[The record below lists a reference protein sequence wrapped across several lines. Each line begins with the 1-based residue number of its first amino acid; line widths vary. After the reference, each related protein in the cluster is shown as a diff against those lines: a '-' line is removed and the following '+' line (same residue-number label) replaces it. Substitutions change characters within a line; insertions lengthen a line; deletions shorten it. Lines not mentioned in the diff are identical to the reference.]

1 MKYITF
7 GKPSLYPNQIKEV
20 KKVLKSGWLGTGPKS
35 FEFEKKFSNF
45 LNTKYSLSLSSCTA
59 ALFLSLKYLKIGRG
73 DEVITTPM
81 TFCSTINSILHVGAK
96 PVLVDINQKTLNINE
111 KEIEKNI
118 TKRTKAIIV
127 VHFAGK
133 MANIK
138 PIIKICKKHNILVI
152 EDCAH
157 AIETKLNDKHA
168 RTFGDF
174 GCYSF
179 YVTKNITTGG
189 EGGMIIGKNKKSID
203 HIRKLSLHG
212 MSKEAWK
219 RYGSNKYKNYNIV
232 ESGYKFNMT
241 DIQASIGLIQ
251 LKNIQRALKKR
262 QKIWKTY
269 IQSFKNL
276 PIQLP
281 PEINKNEVNAC
292 HLFTIVLRNNREKFL
307 NYLHKNNIGAGIHYN
322 SISSYSFYKDKVKNF
337 NKMKISNYVGKRIVS
352 IPIYES
358 LTKYEIKYIIKKI
371 VKYFDQN
378 SF

>member
-7 GKPSLYPNQIKEV
+7 GKPSLYTNQIKEV
-20 KKVLKSGWLGTGPKS
+20 NNVLKSGWLGTGPKS
-35 FEFEKKFSNF
+35 FEFEKKFCNF
-45 LNTKYSLSLSSCTA
+45 LNVKYSLSLSSCTA

-81 TFCSTINSILHVGAK
+81 TFCSTVNSILHVGAK
-96 PVLVDINQKTLNINE
+96 PVLVDINQETLNIDE
-111 KEIEKNI
+111 KKIERNI

-133 MANIK
+133 IANIK
-138 PIIKICKKHNILVI
+138 SIIKICKKHNIFVI

-157 AIETKLNDKHA
+157 AIETKLNNRHA
-168 RTFGDF
+168 GTFGHF

-189 EGGMIIGKNKKSID
+189 EGGMIVSNNKKSID

-212 MSKEAWK
+212 MSKDAWK
-219 RYGSNKYKNYNIV
+219 RFGGNKYKNYNII

-251 LKNIQRALKKR
+251 LNNIQRALKKR
-262 QKIWKTY
+262 KKIWKIY
-269 IQSFKNL
+269 MQAFKNL
-276 PIQLP
+276 PVQLP
-281 PEINKNEVNAC
+281 PTVNKNEVNAC
-292 HLFTIVLRNNREKFL
+292 HLFTLVLKDNREKFL

-337 NKMKISNYVGKRIVS
+337 KKMKISNYVGKRIVS

-358 LTKYEIKYIIKKI
+358 LTDKEIKHIVKKI
-371 VKYFDQN
+371 IKYFDQS

>member
-1 MKYITF
+1 
-7 GKPSLYPNQIKEV
+7 
-20 KKVLKSGWLGTGPKS
+20 
-35 FEFEKKFSNF
+35 
-45 LNTKYSLSLSSCTA
+45 
-59 ALFLSLKYLKIGRG
+59 
-73 DEVITTPM
+73 
-81 TFCSTINSILHVGAK
+81 
-96 PVLVDINQKTLNINE
+96 
-111 KEIEKNI
+111 
-118 TKRTKAIIV
+118 
-127 VHFAGK
+127 
-133 MANIK
+133 
-138 PIIKICKKHNILVI
+138 
-152 EDCAH
+152 
-157 AIETKLNDKHA
+157 
-168 RTFGDF
+168 
-174 GCYSF
+174 
-179 YVTKNITTGG
+179 
-189 EGGMIIGKNKKSID
+189 
-203 HIRKLSLHG
+203 
-212 MSKEAWK
+212 MSKDAWK

-337 NKMKISNYVGKRIVS
+337 NKMKISNYVGKRLVS

-358 LTKYEIKYIIKKI
+358 LTKYEIKYIIKKAKNTNFLNI
-371 VKYFDQN
+371 
-378 SF
+378 